1 MKTLRYICACLS
13 CMLMA
18 LPFSACSDDP
28 ADLYAE
34 VEMILATDASDHIQI
49 VRPDNG
55 QPTTFLTDINNKRV
69 YEIPTFIDNRAT
81 VRVEKGV
88 YVMAFDADAVMPN
101 GVVKR
106 VRMLG
111 HSVMHDAL
119 TFDKAR
125 QTVTLK
131 IIFL

>member
-1 MKTLRYICACLS
+1 M
-13 CMLMA
+13 
-18 LPFSACSDDP
+18 
-28 ADLYAE
+28 
-34 VEMILATDASDHIQI
+34 ATDDSDLIEI

-55 QPTTFLTDINNKRV
+55 QPTTFLTDINNKRL
-69 YEIPTFIDNRAT
+69 YQIPTFINNRAT

-101 GVVKR
+101 GTVKR

-111 HSVMHDAL
+111 HSVMRDAL
-119 TFDKAR
+119 TFDKPH

-131 IIFL
+131 IIIL